1 MAKKKKM
8 KIGNGQII
16 TMGMALVSIVLAV
29 VGLFVPYFSRT
40 AKSELIGTKST
51 TTYGLFD

>member
-1 MAKKKKM
+1 M

-29 VGLFVPYFSRT
+29 VDCLFRIFRERQRANLSGLKAPRPTDFSIRR
-40 AKSELIGTKST
+40 
-51 TTYGLFD
+51 